1 MIMDG
6 NQRWAKNKK
15 VNIRKGY
22 LTGLDKIEEITK
34 ICINQKIQNL
44 TLFALSSENVQRSNV
59 KTIFDILLSEYKKRL
74 KEFSQTNNIK
84 IRIIGEKENLPKSVI
99 NILDEI
105 EKFTQKNKK
114 LNLNIAFN
122 YGTDKELLSIV
133 RNISNI
139 YKKQKME
146 ITSQLINK
154 YTYLPNISDP
164 DLLIRTGGHQ
174 RLSNFMLLRLSYTEL
189 FFTKTLWPDL
199 QEDEIINI
207 FKKFNKIERKYG
219 L

>member
-1 MIMDG
+1 MDG